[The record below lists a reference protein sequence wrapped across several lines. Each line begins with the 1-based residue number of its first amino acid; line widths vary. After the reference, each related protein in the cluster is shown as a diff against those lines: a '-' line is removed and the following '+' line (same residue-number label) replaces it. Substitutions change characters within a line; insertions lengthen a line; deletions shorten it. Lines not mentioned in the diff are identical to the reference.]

1 MACARN
7 SWFQALIEAHISMS
21 HVCRIL
27 LLVFLHGVG
36 CTSIYEEAQQL
47 LPYLRETR
55 RALHQIPELLFE
67 LDKTSAFVR

>member
-1 MACARN
+1 
-7 SWFQALIEAHISMS
+7 MS

-27 LLVFLHGVG
+27 LLVFLHGVA
-36 CTSIYEEAQQL
+36 CASIYEEAQQL
-47 LPYLRETR
+47 LPYLKETR